1 MINHLFLV
9 IWSFFYSLGFKVPF
23 IFALLFIGFNTKIPK
38 RKALLLI
45 LPVILFIHAILLTTQ
60 IEVFY
65 YWALLLD
72 PILLV
77 VLIQNKTASKSNYL
91 FVAIS
96 MLLLS
101 LIQELNDNFSG
112 WLALLSYLSIMKLG
126 LTRGSVFIISM
137 TYGSFC
143 VFVLGANTAATAII
157 LYPFILRLFSLK
169 SFLFYYT
176 LVFVACFFV
185 TLHYHEKSFFVLTQQ
200 TLPSFSIRFVM
211 WVNTL
216 SNLSF
221 TEILFGNEEYLN
233 NVYNSVGSGLV
244 KSPFYYEG
252 NSSHNVIVDLIS
264 KYGVLLSL
272 LILFISFKQLAR
284 YKNILIPILIYWFF
298 EPGLGSF
305 QLSSLILLY
314 SGALLAKPQISLNEI

>member
-1 MINHLFLV
+1 
-9 IWSFFYSLGFKVPF
+9 
-23 IFALLFIGFNTKIPK
+23 
-38 RKALLLI
+38 
-45 LPVILFIHAILLTTQ
+45 
-60 IEVFY
+60 
-65 YWALLLD
+65 
-72 PILLV
+72 
-77 VLIQNKTASKSNYL
+77 
-91 FVAIS
+91 

-112 WLALLSYLSIMKLG
+112 WLALLSYLSIMKVG
-126 LTRGSVFIISM
+126 LARVSVFIISM
-137 TYGSFC
+137 TYGFFC
-143 VFVLGANTAATAII
+143 VFVLGANTAAIVI
-157 LYPFILRLFSLK
+157 FLYPVILRLFSLK
-169 SFLFYYT
+169 SFLFYYA

-221 TEILFGNEEYLN
+221 TDILFGNEEYLN

-264 KYGVLLSL
+264 KYGVLLPL
-272 LILFISFKQLAR
+272 LIVLISFKQLER
-284 YKNILIPILIYWFF
+284 YKSILIPILIYWFF

-314 SGALLAKPQISLNEI
+314 SGVLLAKPQKQFK

>member
-23 IFALLFIGFNTKIPK
+23 IFALLFIGVNAKIPK

-45 LPVILFIHAILLTTQ
+45 IPFILYLHVILSTIQ
-60 IEVFY
+60 IGAFY
-65 YWALLLD
+65 NWILLLD
-72 PILLV
+72 PIILV
-77 VLIQNKTASKSNYL
+77 VLIQKKKFSKSNYL

-101 LIQELNDNFSG
+101 LTQELNDNFSG

-126 LTRGSVFIISM
+126 LTRRSAFIVSII
-137 TYGSFC
+137 YGSFC
-143 VFVLGANTAATAII
+143 VFVLGANTAAIVI
-157 LYPFILRLFSLK
+157 FLFPVILRLFSLK
-169 SFLFYYT
+169 SFLIYYI
-176 LVFVACFFV
+176 LVFVACFYV
-185 TLHYHEKSFFVLTQQ
+185 TLYYHDESFFVLTQQ
-200 TLPSFSIRFVM
+200 TLPSFSIRFIM

-216 SNLSF
+216 SNLSP
-221 TEILFGNEEYLN
+221 TDLLFGNEMYLN
-233 NVYNSVGSGLV
+233 NSFNSVGSGLIE
-244 KSPFYYEG
+244 SPFYYEG

-264 KYGVLLSL
+264 KYGIVFSLFAVL
-272 LILFISFKQLAR
+272 ISFKQLKR
-284 YKNILIPILIYWFF
+284 YKNILVPILIYWFF

-314 SGALLAKPQISLNEI
+314 SGTLLVKPQKHFK